1 MDSVEF
7 TLEDY
12 DHFREVVGSLMISQF
27 DGDQGQYRSVINTL
41 FAEFANHYDDEHI
54 SYMVEPSDGET
65 E

>member
-1 MDSVEF
+1 MGSVEF

-41 FAEFANHYDDEHI
+41 FVEFAK
-54 SYMVEPSDGET
+54 PSDGET